1 MKAIQYVQA
10 STIIN
15 IERRKTMGI
24 KTYNPYT
31 PSRRNMTG
39 SDFSEIT
46 KTTPEKSLVTSLKKN
61 AGRNNQGKITVRHHG
76 GGNRRKYRVIDFKRN
91 KKDGIP
97 AKVIG
102 IVQIKDPREQD
113 IFCSLLTRKDGMQE
127 LAEKYGLSAK
137 ELASMYERSVE
148 EIMDDWDAMAQE
160 RQELQAIRVRYRNC
174 RSLLS
179 KRNIDRTPVRVV
191 VPFKERG
198 IPVEYLKML
207 STPLAVLEITPRIL
221 RRLREYNIY
230 LLEDLLRF
238 VKKNGFNALA
248 KLHGIGMKSCED
260 LYSALKQKGIMES
273 KDNCH
278 LFQYIWV

>member
-1 MKAIQYVQA
+1 MH
-10 STIIN
+10 SF
-15 IERRKTMGI
+15 ERLVRKM
-24 KTYNPYT
+24 
-31 PSRRNMTG
+31 SM
-39 SDFSEIT
+39 
-46 KTTPEKSLVTSLKKN
+46 
-61 AGRNNQGKITVRHHG
+61 
-76 GGNRRKYRVIDFKRN
+76 
-91 KKDGIP
+91 
-97 AKVIG
+97 
-102 IVQIKDPREQD
+102 QIKDPREQD

-248 KLHGIGMKSCED
+248 KLHGIGMK
-260 LYSALKQKGIMES
+260 
-273 KDNCH
+273 
-278 LFQYIWV
+278 

>member
-1 MKAIQYVQA
+1 
-10 STIIN
+10 
-15 IERRKTMGI
+15 
-24 KTYNPYT
+24 
-31 PSRRNMTG
+31 
-39 SDFSEIT
+39 
-46 KTTPEKSLVTSLKKN
+46 
-61 AGRNNQGKITVRHHG
+61 
-76 GGNRRKYRVIDFKRN
+76 
-91 KKDGIP
+91 
-97 AKVIG
+97 
-102 IVQIKDPREQD
+102 
-113 IFCSLLTRKDGMQE
+113 
-127 LAEKYGLSAK
+127 
-137 ELASMYERSVE
+137 
-148 EIMDDWDAMAQE
+148 
-160 RQELQAIRVRYRNC
+160 VRYRNC

-260 LYSALKQKGIMES
+260 LYSALKRKGIMES

>member
-1 MKAIQYVQA
+1 MKYLM
-10 STIIN
+10 
-15 IERRKTMGI
+15 E
-24 KTYNPYT
+24 
-31 PSRRNMTG
+31 
-39 SDFSEIT
+39 
-46 KTTPEKSLVTSLKKN
+46 KKN
-61 AGRNNQGKITVRHHG
+61 HCMHSFERLVR
-76 GGNRRKYRVIDFKRN
+76 KMSM
-91 KKDGIP
+91 
-97 AKVIG
+97 
-102 IVQIKDPREQD
+102 QIKDPREQD
-113 IFCSLLTRKDGMQE
+113 IFCSLL
-127 LAEKYGLSAK
+127 
-137 ELASMYERSVE
+137 E

-260 LYSALKQKGIMES
+260 LYSVLKRKGIMES

>member
-1 MKAIQYVQA
+1 MKYLM
-10 STIIN
+10 
-15 IERRKTMGI
+15 E
-24 KTYNPYT
+24 
-31 PSRRNMTG
+31 
-39 SDFSEIT
+39 
-46 KTTPEKSLVTSLKKN
+46 KKN
-61 AGRNNQGKITVRHHG
+61 HCMHSFERLVR
-76 GGNRRKYRVIDFKRN
+76 KMSM
-91 KKDGIP
+91 
-97 AKVIG
+97 
-102 IVQIKDPREQD
+102 QIKDPREQD

-260 LYSALKQKGIMES
+260 LYSALKRKGS
-273 KDNCH
+273 PALTYSSH
-278 LFQYIWV
+278 

>member
-1 MKAIQYVQA
+1 MH
-10 STIIN
+10 SF
-15 IERRKTMGI
+15 ERLVRKM
-24 KTYNPYT
+24 
-31 PSRRNMTG
+31 SM
-39 SDFSEIT
+39 
-46 KTTPEKSLVTSLKKN
+46 
-61 AGRNNQGKITVRHHG
+61 
-76 GGNRRKYRVIDFKRN
+76 
-91 KKDGIP
+91 
-97 AKVIG
+97 
-102 IVQIKDPREQD
+102 QIKDPREQD

-148 EIMDDWDAMAQE
+148 EIMDDWDAMA
-160 RQELQAIRVRYRNC
+160 
-174 RSLLS
+174 LS

-260 LYSALKQKGIMES
+260 LYSVLKRKGIMES

>member
-1 MKAIQYVQA
+1 MKYLM
-10 STIIN
+10 
-15 IERRKTMGI
+15 E
-24 KTYNPYT
+24 
-31 PSRRNMTG
+31 
-39 SDFSEIT
+39 
-46 KTTPEKSLVTSLKKN
+46 KKN
-61 AGRNNQGKITVRHHG
+61 HCMHSFERLVR
-76 GGNRRKYRVIDFKRN
+76 KMSM
-91 KKDGIP
+91 
-97 AKVIG
+97 
-102 IVQIKDPREQD
+102 QIKDPREQD

-207 STPLAVLEITPRIL
+207 STPLAVLEITSRIL

-260 LYSALKQKGIMES
+260 LYSVLKRKGIMES